1 MLTFPTLPRTELA
14 RFGRSRGTRIVLV
27 GLVVIPLVYGG
38 LFAWSNLDPTGHLDQ
53 VTAAVVNED
62 KPVTL
67 TLSDGTSQVV
77 PLGRS
82 VAGNLTSS
90 SDPSN
95 FDWVLT
101 DASHA
106 NAGLAD
112 GTYAAVI
119 TIPQDFSAEATS
131 TSGKDPSTAHR
142 AVIDVK
148 TDDARSYIVGSLAKT
163 IATATTD
170 ATSKQLTS
178 SYLNQVLVG
187 FSTVH
192 TQLSTASDGARS
204 LADGAAKLTTGAADL
219 HTGATRAAG
228 GAAALASGVG
238 ALSDGLAGL
247 APGVRKV
254 ADGATGVRDG
264 AASLAA
270 AAAQLATGATA
281 LTGGLDDLAAQ
292 TTGLPAQATEL
303 AQGAQSIA
311 AAVGQLKSQTQTAA
325 NDASSATIKVDALV
339 AGCAVTPDPL
349 CAAIQDLR
357 PTSSSA
363 AADAAAAATLAAGLD
378 ATTPT
383 LTSGTARLAS
393 SAPTLTAGIGRAAS
407 ASAQLSA
414 AAGQLGGG
422 AATLRSGTVQLAS
435 GAASAAD
442 GAATLAAG
450 AAQAAAGARTLAD
463 GTGQLTGGAGAL
475 ADGSAQLQSGAT
487 TLASGLAS
495 GATALPTY
503 TDAQRTTLADVVAAP
518 VTYSAER
525 LHAVP
530 SWGYGLA
537 PYFMTLALWVGG
549 MAIYLVLRP
558 YPRRAQSSTVPP
570 WRVAVAGFAP
580 AALLGVVQAGLLLAV
595 VRYAVGMQ
603 VANPW
608 GMVGFAMLAS
618 MSFVA
623 INQALVAMLG
633 AKGRFLGLVL
643 LCLQLTSAGATYPIE
658 TSPMFFRAVH
668 GILPMTY
675 VVEAFRAVFAGGS
688 ADLGHAAAVTAV
700 WGVGAMVATVL
711 AVRSGRRWTLDR
723 LHPELVL

>member
-14 RFGRSRGTRIVLV
+14 RFGRSRGTRIVLL
-27 GLVVIPLVYGG
+27 GLVVIPMVYGG

-53 VTAAVVNED
+53 VKAAVVNED
-62 KPVTL
+62 TPVTL
-67 TLSDGTSQVV
+67 TLADGASQVV

-90 SDPSN
+90 TDRSN

-106 NAGLAD
+106 DAGLAD

-119 TIPQDFSAEATS
+119 TIPADFSAAATS
-131 TSGKDPSTAHR
+131 MSGKDPSAAHK

-148 TDDARSYIVGSLAKT
+148 TDDARSYIVGSLART

-170 ATSKQLTS
+170 ATSKQLTA
-178 SYLNQVLVG
+178 SYLSQVLVG

-192 TQLSTASDGARS
+192 TQLTTASDGAKS
-204 LADGAAKLTTGAADL
+204 LADGATKLTSGATDLRTGAAQ
-219 HTGATRAAG
+219 AAG
-228 GAAALASGVG
+228 GAATLASGAG
-238 ALSDGLAGL
+238 ALSDGLATL

-264 AASLAA
+264 ATSLAGGA
-270 AAAQLATGATA
+270 SQLATGAATLA
-281 LTGGLDDLAAQ
+281 GGLGDLATKTAD
-292 TTGLPAQATEL
+292 LPAQATAL
-303 AQGAQSIA
+303 AHGAQSIGA
-311 AAVGQLKSQTQTAA
+311 AADLLKSRTQTAEA
-325 NDASSATIKVDALV
+325 GASSVKSEIDTLV
-339 AGCAVTPDPL
+339 AGCTVTPDPS
-349 CAAIQDLR
+349 CAAIQHLQV
-357 PTSSSA
+357 TSSSA
-363 AADAAAAATLAAGLD
+363 LTAATAAAAAAAGLD
-378 ATTPT
+378 AGTPT
-383 LTSGTARLAS
+383 LTSGTATLAS
-393 SAPTLTAGIGRAAS
+393 SAPTLVAGIGQAAS
-407 ASAQLSA
+407 ASAQLA
-414 AAGQLGGG
+414 VAAGQLSGG

-435 GAASAAD
+435 GATSAAD
-442 GAATLAAG
+442 GAAQLAAG
-450 AAQAAAGARTLAD
+450 SAQAAAGARTLAE
-463 GTGQLTGGAGAL
+463 GTGKLSGGAGAL
-475 ADGSAQLQSGAT
+475 ADGSAQLEAGAT

-495 GATALPTY
+495 GATALPAY
-503 TDAQRTTLADVVAAP
+503 TDTQRTTLADVVASP

-537 PYFMTLALWVGG
+537 PYFMTLALWVGA
-549 MAIYLVLRP
+549 MAIYMVLRP
-558 YPRRAQSSTVPP
+558 YPKRAQSSTVPP

-580 AALLGVVQAGLLLAV
+580 AALLGVVQAGLMLAI

-608 GMVGFAMLAS
+608 GLVVFAMLAS

-658 TSPMFFRAVH
+658 TSPMLFRAVH

-700 WGVGAMVATVL
+700 WGVGAMLATIL